1 MFASFLQNRVNL
13 VKFTRLSLSKNLS
26 TNALETPKKSTTN
39 AAHKPLTTNRF
50 GKNLIKITACYM
62 LVIVVGI
69 TTFYY
74 AKKDVNDNRVEN
86 LKFKKEM
93 AMVAASSDVSQKYPN
108 RFELYKNE
116 KN

>member
-1 MFASFLQNRVNL
+1 MLASFLQNRVNL
-13 VKFTRLSLSKNLS
+13 VKLTGLSWKNLS
-26 TNALETPKKSTTN
+26 TNALETSKKEAAGATT
-39 AAHKPLTTNRF
+39 HKPLTTNRF
-50 GKNLIKITACYM
+50 GKNLVKITACYM
-62 LVIVVGI
+62 LVIVAGI

-86 LKFKKEM
+86 LKLKKEI
-93 AMVAASSDVSQKYPN
+93 ASVIASSDVSQKYPN